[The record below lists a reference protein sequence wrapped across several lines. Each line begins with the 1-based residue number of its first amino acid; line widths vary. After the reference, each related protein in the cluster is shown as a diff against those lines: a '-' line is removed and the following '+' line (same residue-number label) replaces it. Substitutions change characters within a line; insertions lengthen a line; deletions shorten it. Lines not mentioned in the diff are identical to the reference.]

1 MFDIRSN
8 FTLFYD
14 FYVVAKELSFSKAAE
29 KYTLSQ
35 ANLSRNIQDLEKMLK
50 LTLLNRNNKGIESLT
65 NDGERLF
72 NLLDKT
78 FSNFENYTE
87 NYLRN
92 SDIMSGKLTIGTTRN
107 IADNRLPFYLDL
119 FYKKYHN
126 VEIKIITDSAKNLN
140 DYLLNHQIDVLI
152 DYLPQINFGER
163 YNIEVKSIG
172 EFETCFACSKEF
184 YEKNSSDIKSLND
197 LNNYTLI
204 IPGASRRKQMLDDTL
219 QPLNINLHPIME
231 MPDSKG
237 MAEFIKHN
245 DCIGYFIK
253 EEVESYGLVPIK
265 LKEEMPKNHIG
276 IIYSKNTINNI
287 TKTFIELVI
296 ENSSN

>member
-1 MFDIRSN
+1 MFDIRNN

-35 ANLSRNIQDLEKMLK
+35 SNLSKNVQELEQILK
-50 LTLLNRNNKGIESLT
+50 LTLINRNNKGIESLT
-65 NDGERLF
+65 SDGERLY

-78 FSNFENYTE
+78 FSSFENYTE
-87 NYLRN
+87 SYLKTSN
-92 SDIMSGKLTIGTTRN
+92 ILTGKLTIGTTRN
-107 IADNRLPFYLDL
+107 IADNRLPLYLDL
-119 FYKKYHN
+119 FYKKYPN

-152 DYLPQINFGER
+152 DYLPNINFGKKEEME
-163 YNIEVKSIG
+163 IATISK
-172 EFETCFACSKEF
+172 FETAFACSKN
-184 YEKNSSDIKSLND
+184 YYDKYSKDIKSLKD
-197 LNNYTLI
+197 LNKYKLV
-204 IPGASRRKQMLDDTL
+204 IPGSSRRKQMLDDIL

-253 EEVESYGLVPIK
+253 EEVESYGLVPLT

-287 TKTFIELVI
+287 AKTFIELVI
-296 ENSSN
+296 ENSLN

>member
-1 MFDIRSN
+1 M
-8 FTLFYD
+8 
-14 FYVVAKELSFSKAAE
+14 
-29 KYTLSQ
+29 
-35 ANLSRNIQDLEKMLK
+35 
-50 LTLLNRNNKGIESLT
+50 
-65 NDGERLF
+65 
-72 NLLDKT
+72 
-78 FSNFENYTE
+78 
-87 NYLRN
+87 
-92 SDIMSGKLTIGTTRN
+92 
-107 IADNRLPFYLDL
+107 
-119 FYKKYHN
+119 
-126 VEIKIITDSAKNLN
+126 
-140 DYLLNHQIDVLI
+140 NHQIDVLI
-152 DYLPQINFGER
+152 DYLPQINFGEK

-197 LNNYTLI
+197 LNNYALV
-204 IPGASRRKQMLDDTL
+204 IPGASRRKQMLDDIL

-253 EEVESYGLVPIK
+253 EEVESYGLVPLT

-287 TKTFIELVI
+287 AKTFIELVI